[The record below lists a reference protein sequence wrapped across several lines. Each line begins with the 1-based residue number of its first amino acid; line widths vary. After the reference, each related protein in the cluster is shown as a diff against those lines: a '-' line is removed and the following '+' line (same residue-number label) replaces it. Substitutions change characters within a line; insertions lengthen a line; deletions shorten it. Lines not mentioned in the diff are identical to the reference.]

1 MYVQGDNAQT
11 EALLQAINRTGK
23 LHMVPASIKGKYII
37 RFTVTSTHTKVS
49 YIIRFTVTSTHTK
62 VANRFLYLYVNNDLG
77 LTYLFCI

>member
-1 MYVQGDNAQT
+1 MMYIWQGDNAQT

-37 RFTVTSTHTKVS
+37 RFTVTA
-49 YIIRFTVTSTHTK
+49 THTK
-62 VANRFLYLYVNNDLG
+62 VANIFLYLYVNNDLG